1 MVCIVAVNNPAHMA
15 NKSNTLTCARTQRPA
30 CPQLCRTFAEQA
42 RLRRQPSDSTGFF
55 PLHPSLAWRF
65 KIRFGQLSVGMPW
78 RLVRWTVCLLL
89 ILAAAPVF
97 TGETLLITERIL
109 RRAEDQYGPS
119 ARRRL
124 LAWQELMR
132 SQEGDDLTKLTTVNR
147 FFNKIPFVS
156 DMNHWGQTD
165 YWATPIEFLAS
176 NGGDCEE
183 FAVAKYFTL
192 LALGMAEKQLTLTYV
207 TALRLNQ
214 SHLVLAYYP
223 APGAEPLILDSLVEA
238 IEPASRRTDL
248 LPVYSFNASGIWRAK
263 QRGRGELLGDSRR
276 VRPWR
281 ELLNRM
287 AEESHQK

>member
-1 MVCIVAVNNPAHMA
+1 MRSRRLFAG
-15 NKSNTLTCARTQRPA
+15 RP
-30 CPQLCRTFAEQA
+30 
-42 RLRRQPSDSTGFF
+42 LRR
-55 PLHPSLAWRF
+55 
-65 KIRFGQLSVGMPW
+65 
-78 RLVRWTVCLLL
+78 VRWVFLLLL
-89 ILAAAPVF
+89 IFAAAPVF
-97 TGETLLITERIL
+97 TGESQLITERML
-109 RRAEDQYGPS
+109 RRAEDQYGPP

-132 SQEGDDLTKLTTVNR
+132 SQEGDDLTKLNTVNR

-156 DMNHWGQTD
+156 DADHWGQAD

-176 NGGDCEE
+176 AGGDCED

-207 TALRLNQ
+207 TALRLRQ

-223 APGAEPLILDSLVEA
+223 APGAEPLILDSLVDA
-238 IEPASRRTDL
+238 IESASKRTDL

-287 AEESHQK
+287 AEESHQQ